1 MALTSR
7 TGGHLL
13 PCGRHLEDLLDRLD
27 SAAGAPPDEHENA
40 CPHCRTA
47 RSSLQALAEATRAVY
62 EDTSLTPSLALRER
76 ILATV
81 RAELRRGERLPL
93 PPGDFGPVDVSEQA
107 VAVVLRFAAD
117 TVEGVRARRCRLHST
132 VGTRPT
138 GSAEGVASVK
148 VELSIAIRYG
158 PDASLQL
165 VEAVRARVSAAAA
178 AQIGLHVSEID
189 ITIEDVYWDG
199 GQPTSW

>member
-7 TGGHLL
+7 TDRHLL
-13 PCGRHLEDLLDRLD
+13 PCGRHLEDLLNRLD
-27 SAAGAPPDEHENA
+27 SAAGASPDGHANA

-47 RSSLQALAEATRAVY
+47 RASLQALAEATRAVY
-62 EDTSLTPSLALRER
+62 EDTSLTPSLDLRER

-93 PPGDFGPVDVSEQA
+93 PPGAFGPVDVSEQA

-117 TVEGVRARRCRLHST
+117 TVEGVRARRCRLYPT
-132 VGTRPT
+132 VGTRPAGDT
-138 GSAEGVASVK
+138 EGVGSVK

-158 PDASLQL
+158 PDTSLQL
-165 VEAVRARVSAAAA
+165 VEAVRSRVVAAAA
-178 AQIGLHVSEID
+178 AQIGLHVCEVD
-189 ITIEDVYWDG
+189 VTIEDVYWDG
-199 GQPTSW
+199 G